1 MEVIAKQKA
10 SEPKATSRAKRAAT
24 PSVAPDS
31 VVPSLTEEGL
41 AHRVDV
47 LCKAL
52 KKNPHQPLG
61 ILFKRQGIEPN
72 RESLLSTI
80 TAIHSEFRQSLKGCI
95 LDATLPVHTVM
106 LHALCDFVLG
116 CQKAER
122 VNRHDPTS
130 KPGRAPL
137 LLLEC
142 LGALSDPLVTKDAE
156 LSREWGK
163 VRAELDKL
171 VMEKTKS
178 ENGKSA
184 FAEKLAVARIV
195 EPIETP
201 ECPLTPLERLMGF
214 DIDKGREATSGPCQI
229 LRLAKG

>member
-1 MEVIAKQKA
+1 MDTIVTGQ
-10 SEPKATSRAKRAAT
+10 KATSRAKRAAT

-31 VVPSLTEEGL
+31 IVPSLTEEGL
-41 AHRVDV
+41 AHRVGV

-61 ILFKRQGIEPN
+61 ILLKRQGIKTD
-72 RESLLSTI
+72 RQSLLS
-80 TAIHSEFRQSLKGCI
+80 AIAAVHSEFRESLKSST
-95 LDATLPVHTVM
+95 LDATLPTSTIM

-122 VNRHDPTS
+122 VNRHDLTS
-130 KPGRAPL
+130 TPGRASL

-171 VMEKTKS
+171 VVQKTKS
-178 ENGKSA
+178 SDGKSS
-184 FAEKLAVARIV
+184 FAVRLTTRSTE
-195 EPIETP
+195 EPIETL

-214 DIDKGREATSGPCQI
+214 DLDKGREATSGPCQI
-229 LRLAKG
+229 LRLAKGER